1 MYYFKA
7 IESDVLAGVRGV
19 TADNIDFKA
28 FQQRTIIVPPLEL
41 QNRFAAFVAEVDKSK
56 FRIQKSLSTSRKLWT
71 MAQIDAIMNMDFS
84 TQRSL

>member
-1 MYYFKA
+1 MMLSYDKLRGMAKGGNQPNLNAGLIKSFP
-7 IESDVLAGVRGV
+7 VLL
-19 TADNIDFKA
+19 
-28 FQQRTIIVPPLEL
+28 PPLEL

-56 FRIQKSLSTSRKLWT
+56 FRIQKSLSISRKLWT